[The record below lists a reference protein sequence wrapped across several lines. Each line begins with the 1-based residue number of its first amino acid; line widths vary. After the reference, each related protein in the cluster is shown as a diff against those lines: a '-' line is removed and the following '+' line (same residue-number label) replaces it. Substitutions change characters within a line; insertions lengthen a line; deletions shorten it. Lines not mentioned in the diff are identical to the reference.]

1 MTTTASPESETH
13 DITPVR
19 DRPRRRVALIGPL
32 IVVLVGGLA
41 VGRFLFAGS
50 SSVEGST
57 TQSAGVGSELDAL
70 RARTVA
76 EPESSTAWLAYGENA
91 MRTAIATGDPA
102 YYAAAQLALDT
113 AVTLAPDSADAVAAR
128 AGLALS
134 LHDFAAAL
142 PLAERAA
149 KLNPFGVNALA
160 ALVDA
165 RLENG
170 DYDGAE
176 TTLDQL
182 LDVNPGTPAYAR
194 VSYFRQLT
202 GDLEGARTAMQQAVG
217 ATGPGNGRAVVLGYL
232 GDLNLEL
239 GNYDAAEKAYSTAL
253 TDQPG
258 NIAAELGRARVLIAR
273 GSLTEA
279 AARLDALVARS
290 PQPAPATLQGELA
303 LLQGDSVSAD
313 AAFRLVRANQQI
325 LRSQGVIADIEY
337 SNFDADRG
345 DWASAL
351 ETASAAH
358 ATRQTIFTADAL
370 AWALLNV
377 GRTAEAV
384 PLIEESLALGISTP
398 SIRVHAAAIYTANR
412 QPERARDELAVAFQ
426 STPWLTPSIRPIAA
440 RLADELG
447 LTLPQNW
454 SSL

>member
-1 MTTTASPESETH
+1 
-13 DITPVR
+13 
-19 DRPRRRVALIGPL
+19 
-32 IVVLVGGLA
+32 
-41 VGRFLFAGS
+41 
-50 SSVEGST
+50 
-57 TQSAGVGSELDAL
+57 
-70 RARTVA
+70 
-76 EPESSTAWLAYGENA
+76 
-91 MRTAIATGDPA
+91 
-102 YYAAAQLALDT
+102 
-113 AVTLAPDSADAVAAR
+113 
-128 AGLALS
+128 
-134 LHDFAAAL
+134 
-142 PLAERAA
+142 
-149 KLNPFGVNALA
+149 VNALA

-176 TTLDQL
+176 TTLNQL
-182 LDVNPGTPAYAR
+182 LNVNPGTPAYAR

-232 GDLNLEL
+232 GDLNLEM
-239 GNYDAAEKAYSTAL
+239 GDYDAAEKAYSTAL
-253 TDQPG
+253 VDQPG

-273 GSLTEA
+273 GSLNEA
-279 AARLDALVARS
+279 AARLDALVTRS

-303 LLQGDSVSAD
+303 LLQGDSSSAD

-345 DWASAL
+345 AWESAL
-351 ETASAAH
+351 ETATAAH

-377 GRTAEAV
+377 GRSAEAL
-384 PLIEESLALGISTP
+384 PLIEEALVLGIATP
-398 SIRVHAAAIYTANR
+398 SIRVHAAAVYAATL
-412 QPERARDELAVAFQ
+412 QPERARDELAVAFR
-426 STPWLTPSIRPIAA
+426 STPWLTPSIRPVAA

-447 LTLPQNW
+447 LTLPENW